1 MRNGDVTKLLIGFTI
16 AVSVL
21 IIIVTIYGLKHRLL
35 IM

>member
-16 AVSVL
+16 AVIVL
-21 IIIVTIYGLKHRLL
+21 TIIVTIYGLKHRLL